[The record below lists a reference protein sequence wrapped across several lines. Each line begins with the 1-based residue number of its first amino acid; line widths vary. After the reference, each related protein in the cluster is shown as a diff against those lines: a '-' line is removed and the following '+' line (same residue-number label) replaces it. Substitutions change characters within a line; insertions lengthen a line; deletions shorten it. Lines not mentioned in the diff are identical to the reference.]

1 MDKLNFSGHESFY
14 CRALWLPKGYHF
26 LKEGKQFSQESAVA
40 ALGVGKNMVSAIK
53 YWLEAFN
60 ICDNHLELTP
70 FADFIF
76 GPTGVDPYLE
86 DPATLW
92 LLHYQLVTLKRA
104 SLYHLVFNE
113 FRKERIEFSRNL
125 LERFI
130 KRNLDERNQSS
141 SPNTIESDI
150 SVFLRTYIRPKS
162 AAQNI
167 EENFSSLLIDL
178 ELIEEIRKKDEE
190 KNLWYRIENS
200 EREDV
205 PEEIILFCILDNQS
219 YGQSI
224 SLQSLLSDV
233 NSVGNVFAL
242 NGNGLVRKI
251 KNLTRKYR
259 FITYMD
265 DAGSREIQFKKK
277 IEPWRILRDYYEK

>member
-1 MDKLNFSGHESFY
+1 MDKLFFSGHESFH

-26 LKEGKQFSQESAVA
+26 IKKRKQFSQESAVSE
-40 ALGVGKNMVSAIK
+40 LGVGKNMVSSIK
-53 YWLEAFN
+53 FWLESFY
-60 ICDNHLELTP
+60 ICDQDLRLTS

-76 GPTGVDPYLE
+76 GSNGVDPYLE

-92 LLHYQLVTLKRA
+92 LLHYYLVTVKRA
-104 SLYHLVFNE
+104 SIYHLVFNE
-113 FRKERIEFSRNL
+113 FRKERIEFNRNQ
-125 LERFI
+125 LERFL
-130 KRNLDERNQSS
+130 KRYLDERNQPY
-141 SPNTIESDI
+141 SPNTIGSDI
-150 SVFLRTYIRPKS
+150 SVLLRTYIRPKN

-178 ELIEEIRKKDEE
+178 ELIEEIRKKDED

-200 EREDV
+200 EREDI
-205 PEEIILFCILDNQS
+205 PEEIILFCILDNRS

-224 SLQSLLSDV
+224 ALQSLLSDV

-242 NGNGLVRKI
+242 NGNGLIRKV
-251 KNLTRKYR
+251 KNLTQKYR

-265 DAGSREIQFKKK
+265 NAGIREIQFKKK